1 MMWSQWAWVTRTTSP
16 RGTFSA
22 TRAPS
27 EATRPAHK
35 RRAGGRETNGSIS
48 SVRPPTDSS
57 MPATPSQR
65 MPTDVF
71 IARVSRRTRFRARGD
86 CRQTCRQY
94 ILPTPAWDDRERGGQ
109 GRRTVAADG
118 GVRPLYNGSVRHEE
132 RPLVKA
138 ARHSVPEGNAM
149 IIRVFGARLKAGM
162 RSAYERLCCEVSLP
176 TIRAQQGC
184 LATQI
189 GTPRAGQPE
198 DFVVV
203 PLWSDV
209 ESLRAFAGEQWQ
221 QAIIVP
227 GEADLLEQVR
237 VEHYDET
244 YRSLVQL
251 WRAQA
256 GVVKRRE
263 VTAMAAPLSDA
274 QWQAVQRVLPAQ
286 QGRGRPRGRA
296 RGPPRR
302 GLYLLRHRPP
312 RPGIPTADRGPVT
325 CARRVVRPAC
335 GRT

>member
-1 MMWSQWAWVTRTTSP
+1 
-16 RGTFSA
+16 
-22 TRAPS
+22 
-27 EATRPAHK
+27 
-35 RRAGGRETNGSIS
+35 
-48 SVRPPTDSS
+48 
-57 MPATPSQR
+57 
-65 MPTDVF
+65 
-71 IARVSRRTRFRARGD
+71 
-86 CRQTCRQY
+86 
-94 ILPTPAWDDRERGGQ
+94 
-109 GRRTVAADG
+109 
-118 GVRPLYNGSVRHEE
+118 
-132 RPLVKA
+132 VKA

-149 IIRVFGARLKAGM
+149 FIRVYRARLKAGM

-176 TIRAQQGC
+176 TIRAQPGC

-203 PLWSDV
+203 SLWSDV

-256 GVVKRRE
+256 GMVKRRE

-274 QWQAVQRVLPAQ
+274 QWQAVRRVLPAQ
-286 QGRGRPRGRA
+286 QGRGRPRA
-296 RGPPRR
+296 DDRR
-302 GLYLLRHRPP
+302 TLDGILYVLRNGCRWQD
-312 RPGIPTADRGPVT
+312 IPTAYGDPVT
-325 CARRVVRPAC
+325 CWRRFVRWESDGTWEHIWRTLLAVMDPAARLAWALAFMDSKHIPTKQR
-335 GRT
+335 RTLGKRLSAAVAP